1 MQIHKLQPKTK
12 LRQKKRIGRG
22 GKRGTFSGRG
32 TKGLLA
38 RSGGKRR
45 PEERD
50 SLKRIPKLRGY
61 RFKSFQD
68 RPVVINFDMLE
79 SAMKGADLISPETLL
94 KAGVIHKTKGRM
106 PKVKILGRGDLTQKF
121 SFRGVLFSKTVAQKL
136 GAAVSSHPEAK
147 PKDLKRVSTTRDSS
161 LRSE

>member
-1 MQIHKLQPKTK
+1 MQLNTLQPKTK

-61 RFKSFQD
+61 RFKSFQE
-68 RPVVINFDMLE
+68 RPIVINFDVLE
-79 SAMKGADLISPETLL
+79 ARMKGADLISPETLL
-94 KAGVIHKTKGRM
+94 KAGVIHKMKGRT
-106 PKVKILGRGDLTQKF
+106 PKVKILGRGTINKKF
-121 SFRGVLFSKTVAQKL
+121 TFRGVLFSKAVAEKL
-136 GAAVSSHPEAK
+136 NKNV
-147 PKDLKRVSTTRDSS
+147 
-161 LRSE
+161 

>member
-1 MQIHKLQPKTK
+1 MQLNILKPKTK

-38 RSGGKRR
+38 RAGGKRR

-61 RFKSFQD
+61 RFKSFQE
-68 RPVVINFDMLE
+68 RPVVVNLDMLE
-79 SAMKGADLISPETLL
+79 ARMKGVDLISPETLL
-94 KAGVIHKTKGRM
+94 KAGVIHKMKGRM
-106 PKVKILGRGDLTQKF
+106 PKVKILGRGDITKKF
-121 SFRGVLFSKTVAQKL
+121 TFRGVLFSKAVAEKL
-136 GAAVSSHPEAK
+136 RMEHK
-147 PKDLKRVSTTRDSS
+147 NI
-161 LRSE
+161 

>member
-1 MQIHKLQPKTK
+1 MQLNTLKPKTK

-68 RPVVINFDMLE
+68 RPVVVNFDMLE
-79 SAMKGADLISPETLL
+79 TKMQEGDVITPATLL
-94 KAGVIHKTKGRM
+94 KAGVIHKSKGKM
-106 PKVKILGRGDLTQKF
+106 PKVKILGRGELVRKF
-121 SFRGVLFSKTVAQKL
+121 TFRDVLFSKAVAEKLGVSAHAQKAAKL
-136 GAAVSSHPEAK
+136 PAKRAVSK
-147 PKDLKRVSTTRDSS
+147 
-161 LRSE
+161 

>member
-1 MQIHKLQPKTK
+1 MLRRVNNMQLDTLKPKTK
-12 LRQKKRIGRG
+12 LRGKKRIGRG

-38 RSGGKRR
+38 RAGGKRR

-50 SLKRIPKLRGY
+50 TLKRIPKLRGY
-61 RFKSFQD
+61 RFKSFQE

-79 SAMKGADLISPETLL
+79 TRMKGAGLITPETLL
-94 KAGVIHKTKGRM
+94 KARIIHKIKGRV

-121 SFRGVLFSKTVAQKL
+121 TCRDVSFSKAVAEKL
-136 GAAVSSHPEAK
+136 K
-147 PKDLKRVSTTRDSS
+147 K
-161 LRSE
+161 

>member
-1 MQIHKLQPKTK
+1 MQINTLQPKTK

-38 RSGGKRR
+38 RAGGKRR

-50 SLKRIPKLRGY
+50 TLKRIPKLRGY

-68 RPVVINFDMLE
+68 RPIVINFDVLE
-79 SAMKGADLISPETLL
+79 QKMKAGDLISPETLL
-94 KAGVIHKTKGRM
+94 KAGVIRKKKSRM
-106 PKVKILGRGDLTQKF
+106 PKVKILGRGIVDKKF
-121 SFRGVLFSKTVAQKL
+121 TFRGVLFSKAVATKL
-136 GAAVSSHPEAK
+136 G
-147 PKDLKRVSTTRDSS
+147 T
-161 LRSE
+161 